1 MIEQTF
7 NPTPQ
12 ETEIKKQFQISGQA
26 GLQEWNLVSNKHLL
40 LLSLSCTRAWV
51 HTCSCFFLL
60 FYVYAYACRCVCVF
74 SFLKSNPPC
83 AVRRG
88 SLTELWGVSWLP
100 SDFRNQPVFASPVLG
115 SSVLSTIPALM
126 WVAGVKGA
134 YASGPHAL
142 CSEHFAD

>member
-1 MIEQTF
+1 MIAQTF

-12 ETEIKKQFQISGQA
+12 ETEIKKKKQFQISGQA
-26 GLQEWNLVSNKHLL
+26 GLQEWNPVSNKHLL
-40 LLSLSCTRAWV
+40 LLSLSLARV
-51 HTCSCFFLL
+51 HGCIPVLAFFSY
-60 FYVYAYACRCVCVF
+60 FMCMHMHVGVCVF

-88 SLTELWGVSWLP
+88 SLTELWGISWLP
-100 SDFRNQPVFASPVLG
+100 SDFRNQPVFA